1 MMTPPDSLALLRL
14 PGAMSI
20 LAIAA
25 LAHAAWGAPQE
36 TGAESVAAVPP
47 LATPMSE
54 KLRSEV
60 TKIVILPI
68 AGNTEESVTGTY
80 RKQTPGM
87 MGGIEKGSGMGSIP
101 VEVGHVPINIP
112 IPILREIGMI
122 AGGITGKV
130 QRDIQEF
137 RDRLTDDLSDA
148 VEQPLTNAAL
158 ATDVYWGL
166 RNVSSVDPKL
176 FAVTTPIP
184 EGTDA
189 ILYINLDELTLN
201 VQGKEAIITTAA
213 TARLERLSDRAT
225 LYRKQVKYEDR
236 DKLDSWIDDDYL
248 LWQQYRIFAR
258 HYIARELSAE
268 LYERVVVKRKL
279 TPTGSDTVRL
289 IKKNNWHGKSES
301 LTPTLV
307 WAFEL
312 SDDTASLVEG
322 ADILWDIE
330 IYDSHRPVYSA
341 KQVAGTEHTVTAPLQ
356 ACGMLRWT
364 VRPTYYKE
372 GVRKNGRWMRA
383 NSEAGTGNGNVG
395 RDVSEAHAYIQDFAA
410 LEIKCRR

>member
-1 MMTPPDSLALLRL
+1 MMLPDFHSRRCLA
-14 PGAMSI
+14 GGIAFVAAAT
-20 LAIAA
+20 LAPVTWAA
-25 LAHAAWGAPQE
+25 PEE
-36 TGAESVAAVPP
+36 TGAESEAAIVP

-54 KLRSEV
+54 ELRSTV
-60 TKIVILPI
+60 SKIVILPI
-68 AGNTEESVTGTY
+68 SGSSEESITGTY
-80 RKQTPGM
+80 RKETAGLL
-87 MGGIEKGSGMGSIP
+87 GGIEKGSGMGSIP
-101 VEVGHVPINIP
+101 VEVGHVPVYIP

-130 QRDIQEF
+130 QRDIQEL

-148 VEQPLTNAAL
+148 VEQPLTNTAL

-225 LYRKQVKYEDR
+225 LYRKEVKYEDR
-236 DKLDSWIDDDYL
+236 DRLSNWIDDDYV

-268 LYERVVVKRKL
+268 LYERIFVQRELAPVE
-279 TPTGSDTVRL
+279 TETVRRV
-289 IKKNNWHGKSES
+289 KKDDWLGRSES
-301 LTPTLV
+301 LTPTLA

-312 SDDTASLVEG
+312 SGDDASLTDG
-322 ADILWDIE
+322 ADVLWDIE
-330 IYDSHRPVYSA
+330 IYDSTRPVYSA
-341 KQVAGTEHTVTAPLQ
+341 NQVSGSQHTVTAPLE
-356 ACGMLRWT
+356 ACKTYRWT
-364 VRPTYYKE
+364 VRPTFHKE

-383 NSEAGTGNGNVG
+383 TSETGADNGNAG
-395 RDVSEAHAYIQDFAA
+395 RAASEAHAYIQDFAT
-410 LEIKCRR
+410 LKVKCRR

>member
-1 MMTPPDSLALLRL
+1 
-14 PGAMSI
+14 
-20 LAIAA
+20 
-25 LAHAAWGAPQE
+25 
-36 TGAESVAAVPP
+36 
-47 LATPMSE
+47 MSE
-54 KLRSEV
+54 ELRTEIS
-60 TKIVILPI
+60 KIVILPI
-68 AGNTEESVTGTY
+68 AGSSEESVTGTY
-80 RKQTPGM
+80 GKDTPGLL
-87 MGGIEKGSGMGSIP
+87 GGIEKGSGMGSIP
-101 VEVGHVPINIP
+101 VEVGHVPIHIP

-148 VEQPLTNAAL
+148 VEQPLTNTAL

-225 LYRKQVKYEDR
+225 LYRKEVKYEDR
-236 DKLDSWIDDDYL
+236 DKLDNWIDDDYL
-248 LWQQYRIFAR
+248 LWQQYRVFAR
-258 HYIARELSAE
+258 HYLAREISAE
-268 LYERVVVKRKL
+268 LYERIVVRRELAPVE
-279 TPTGSDTVRL
+279 TDTVRRV
-289 IKKNNWHGKSES
+289 KKNDWEGKSEP
-301 LTPTLV
+301 LTPTLA

-312 SDDTASLVEG
+312 PDETPSLADG
-322 ADILWDIE
+322 AEILWDIE
-330 IYDSHRPVYSA
+330 IYDSYRPVYSA
-341 KQVAGTEHTVTAPLQ
+341 KQVAGTQHTLTAPLE
-356 ACGMLRWT
+356 ACGKYRWT
-364 VRPTYYKE
+364 VRPTYHKE

-383 NSEAGTGNGNVG
+383 TSEAGTDNGNVG
-395 RDVSEAHAYIQDFAA
+395 RAASEAHAYIQDFAS